1 MKKRDN
7 ILDLEKERRK
17 RKNPSVNAVRIICAL
32 EDILEDSST
41 EDYVPIL
48 KEFIVGMD
56 LGNTPITALARTCQG
71 SSDLLRIVIALLS
84 DIPLST
90 HVYLLEYVEKKYPKD
105 AMIIKRLQ
113 IVIMTFSTRNLSLQK
128 LDALFPN
135 AEAWILNYLLGHDK
149 TFEQYA
155 LKHDNNI
162 VLFPKD

>member
-1 MKKRDN
+1 MFSLYYSAKDKRVHCVN
-7 ILDLEKERRK
+7 GSGRCPGKLTLD
-17 RKNPSVNAVRIICAL
+17 AI
-32 EDILEDSST
+32 
-41 EDYVPIL
+41 
-48 KEFIVGMD
+48 
-56 LGNTPITALARTCQG
+56 Q
-71 SSDLLRIVIALLS
+71 
-84 DIPLST
+84 
-90 HVYLLEYVEKKYPKD
+90 KKYPKD

-149 TFEQYA
+149 SFEQYA